1 MPESWE
7 DLANGIIIQA
17 VKDYRN
23 ARRRV
28 RTKRDQKGARAT
40 IREVERF
47 LRSRWYAQLTDLDGE
62 ILLERLRKEVVLK

>member
-40 IREVERF
+40 IREVEHF

-62 ILLERLRKEVVLK
+62 ILLERLQKEVVLK

>member
-28 RTKRDQKGARAT
+28 RTKPDQKGARAT

-62 ILLERLRKEVVLK
+62 ILLERLQKEVVLK

>member
-62 ILLERLRKEVVLK
+62 ILLERLQKEVVLK